1 MYNKNTSKKNASNK
15 KAWAPRPEKPTKKS
29 APKSRQAKFVDQ
41 MKQTRK
47 KLYYEK
53 VKLPTMD
60 SNLTLTENGA
70 VAYKSSGSALVDINF
85 KISAMREMEE
95 GQIVALFRKAY
106 AENPRLAMRW
116 LFYVYDVRE
125 GQGERRLFKVITN
138 DIASNGGGKMIS
150 NILSII
156 PEYGRWD
163 MLYNFTKF
171 PSCKKELVSI
181 LKKQLRE
188 DKINMKHNQPISLL
202 AKWLKSANSGNAETR
217 KLGLWTCHALG
228 MSEKQYRKT
237 LSSLRKYLDV
247 VERKMSSNNWQSI
260 DYEKGVASKANL
272 LYNKA
277 FLKHDET
284 RRRAYLDGLTRGE
297 AKINASVANPCEIL
311 NKYHRVSNWWIKPDA
326 ALEGMWRAL
335 PNLMEPNKSMLVVAD
350 GSGSMMSR
358 CAGNISCLDV
368 ANSLAIY
375 CADRAKGAFAN
386 KYITF
391 SMTPQFVEFG
401 KDWTL
406 QQKIKEAERHDECAN
421 TNLEAVFDLILKTAI
436 ANHSPQSD
444 LPENILILSD
454 MAFDSM
460 AVANNTRI
468 NGSGWYGSHP
478 KVTKGFIE
486 EIHDRFEAYGYT
498 CPNLIFWNL
507 MGAGRTTTFP
517 ITQDDRGMMVSGFS
531 VNTLRMVCSGKTDPY
546 SAVLDVISNK
556 RYDLPEK
563 LAFN

>member
-1 MYNKNTSKKNASNK
+1 MYNKNTSKKNTSNK
-15 KAWAPRPEKPTKKS
+15 KSWAPRPEKPNKTAS
-29 APKSRQAKFVDQ
+29 KSRQGKFVDQ

-53 VKLPTMD
+53 IEVPTMD

-85 KISAMREMEE
+85 KIAAMREMED

-116 LFYVYDVRE
+116 LGYLMDIRQ
-125 GQGERRLFKVITN
+125 GQGERRSSMVILKDMMN
-138 DIASNGGGKMIS
+138 NGGVKIVS
-150 NILSII
+150 QVIELI

-163 MLYNFTKF
+163 MIYNFTTN
-171 PSCKKELVSI
+171 PVTSATIKKM
-181 LKKQLRE
+181 LKRQVAQ
-188 DKINMKHNQPISLL
+188 DKMNMKAGKPISLM
-202 AKWLKSANSGNAETR
+202 AKWLKSANSSTVETR
-217 KLGLWTCHALG
+217 KNGLWTLHALG
-228 MSEKQYRKT
+228 MSEKQYRKM
-237 LSSLRKYLDV
+237 LSSMRKYIDV

-272 LYNKA
+272 IYNQA
-277 FLKHDET
+277 FLRHDET
-284 RRRAYLDGLTRGE
+284 RRRAYLNALTNGE

-311 NKYHRVSNWWIKPDA
+311 NKYHRVSDWYSKPNA
-326 ALEGMWRAL
+326 TLEGMWKAL

-350 GSGSMMSR
+350 GSGSMLSR

-401 KDWTL
+401 KNWTL
-406 QQKIKEAERHDECAN
+406 QQKIKEAERHSECSN

-436 ANHSPQSD
+436 YNHSPQSD

-454 MAFDSM
+454 LMFDSM
-460 AVANNTRI
+460 VYANNTRT
-468 NGSGWYGSHP
+468 NNSGWYATHP
-478 KVTKGFIE
+478 KVTKSFMA
-486 EIHDRFEAYGYT
+486 EISDRFEAHGYHL
-498 CPNLIFWNL
+498 PKIVYWNI
-507 MGAGRTTTFP
+507 AGNGRKDAFP
-517 ITQDDRGMMVSGFS
+517 ITLDDRGMMVSGFS
-531 VNTLRMVCSGKTDPY
+531 VNTLKLVMSGKTDP
-546 SAVLDVISNK
+546 LDAILDTICK
-556 RYDLPEK
+556 PRYTPFEK
-563 LAFN
+563 ALA